1 MLQNCMMIIY
11 GCVLI
16 NSWLFQTVKKGKLG
30 NKQDLVHLFLF
41 DTHDYDNWYENEDLV
56 DTKRKS
62 DKKESVDLTD
72 MPPLEG
78 DKEEGK
84 RLTILT
90 SSKLLTRLPI
100 SLDQRCKQLMQIEIR
115 NRTNTISFLSA

>member
-84 RLTILT
+84 GLTILT

-100 SLDQRCKQLMQIEIR
+100 SLDQRCKQLMQIEI
-115 NRTNTISFLSA
+115 